1 MSRIRRFLATALAAA
16 TAGVGAIVTAI
27 ASAGPAHAY
36 DSPFYVDP
44 QSNAAKWVAANPN
57 DPRTPVIRDRIAAV
71 PTGRWFANYNPST
84 VRAEV
89 DAYVGAAAAAGKI
102 PIMVV
107 YAMPN
112 RDCGGPSAGGAP
124 NHTAYRAWID
134 EIAAG
139 LRNRPAVIIL
149 EPDALPIMTNCM
161 SPSEQAEVQASAVGA
176 GKKFKAA
183 SSQAK
188 VYFDAGHDAWV
199 PADEMASRLRG
210 ADIANSAD
218 GIALN
223 VSNYRYTSGLI
234 SYAKSVLSAIGAS
247 HLRAVIDT
255 SRNGNGP
262 LGSEWCDP
270 PGRAT
275 GTWSTTDT
283 GDPAIDAF
291 LWIKPPGEADGC
303 IATPGVFVPDRAYE
317 LAMNAAP
324 PTYSPSPTPS
334 TPSPSPSQS
343 DPGSP
348 SPSPSQPP
356 AGRACEATY
365 ALVNQWPGGFQA
377 EVTVKN
383 TGSSPINGWTVQWT
397 LPSGQSITQL
407 WNGDLSTSGSNVT
420 VRNVSWNGN
429 VPAGGSTSF
438 GFLGSG
444 TGQLSSSITCSAS

>member
-1 MSRIRRFLATALAAA
+1 GVSQRGSANDIRLREGVIGKKPPRRSLWEGTASGPLPETGCAPSVTEISPNPAIGPGPYAELKVSPGPDGRPSGFLRFRHASPAAALEALLHATPAPYHPRDRLWERSHTTGTECLMSRIRRFLATALAAA

-149 EPDALPIMTNCM
+149 EPDALPILTNCT
-161 SPSEQAEVQASAVGA
+161 SPSEQAEVQASMAYA

-303 IATPGVFVPDRAYE
+303 IATPGVFVPDRAY
-317 LAMNAAP
+317 
-324 PTYSPSPTPS
+324 
-334 TPSPSPSQS
+334 
-343 DPGSP
+343 
-348 SPSPSQPP
+348 
-356 AGRACEATY
+356 
-365 ALVNQWPGGFQA
+365 
-377 EVTVKN
+377 
-383 TGSSPINGWTVQWT
+383 
-397 LPSGQSITQL
+397 
-407 WNGDLSTSGSNVT
+407 
-420 VRNVSWNGN
+420 
-429 VPAGGSTSF
+429 
-438 GFLGSG
+438 
-444 TGQLSSSITCSAS
+444 